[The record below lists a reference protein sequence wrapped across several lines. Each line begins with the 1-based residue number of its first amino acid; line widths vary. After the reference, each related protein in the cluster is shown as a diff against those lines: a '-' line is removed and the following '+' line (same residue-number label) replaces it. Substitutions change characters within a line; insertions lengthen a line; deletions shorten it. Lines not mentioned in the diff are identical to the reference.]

1 MIGLRQL
8 EVEAGGFRVGPL
20 DLEVADGAYAVLL
33 GPSGAGKSLV
43 LEALAGV
50 RVAAA
55 GRMVVDGDDVSRL
68 PPERRRVGL
77 VFQDGLL
84 FPHLDVAGNVAY
96 GLRAEGGSGRRGRED
111 GVRELAASVGVEQLL
126 KRRPDTLS
134 GGERQRVALARALAA
149 RPRAL
154 LLDEPLSAVD
164 VEAREDL
171 QDMLRAVSRD
181 RGLTVLHVTHD
192 RAEAF
197 ALADVCAVLVDGR
210 LRQVG
215 RPQDVLR
222 RPADDAVAR
231 FLGARNVLRAARDPG
246 DASLARAGGRPL
258 AARRRCLF
266 RTRPWTSWSGRRTW
280 SAGRP
285 AELRRRPSTWSRRP
299 WSGSYCKGGTC
310 SSARRH
316 RRRWTRCSPRA
327 ARTSSACGSAP
338 ASTSRSSPSACTS
351 SPPADRS
358 RQSPCGPQC
367 PDGRAPPFAER
378 GPGNVRRDGPQRAA
392 I

>member
-20 DLEVADGAYAVLL
+20 DLEVPDGAYAVLL

-68 PPERRRVGL
+68 APERRRVGL

-96 GLRAEGGSGRRGRED
+96 GLRGADAGGRRGRA
-111 GVRELAASVGVEQLL
+111 GAVRELAASVGAEHLL

-164 VEAREDL
+164 AAAREDL
-171 QDMLRAVSRD
+171 QDMLRAVGRD

-231 FLGARNVLRAARDPG
+231 FLGARNVLRAVRDPG
-246 DASLARAGGRPL
+246 DAFLARAGDGLALRVADPLPETAVDVVVRPEDVECWPAGGAPPAAVNVVPATVVRL
-258 AARRRCLF
+258 VLQGGHVLVGTESPVPLDALLTARRADELGLRLGA
-266 RTRPWTSWSGRRTW
+266 RVDLTLEPGRLHVIPSG
-280 SAGRP
+280 
-285 AELRRRPSTWSRRP
+285 
-299 WSGSYCKGGTC
+299 
-310 SSARRH
+310 
-316 RRRWTRCSPRA
+316 
-327 ARTSSACGSAP
+327 
-338 ASTSRSSPSACTS
+338 
-351 SPPADRS
+351 
-358 RQSPCGPQC
+358 
-367 PDGRAPPFAER
+367 
-378 GPGNVRRDGPQRAA
+378 
-392 I
+392 

>member
-1 MIGLRQL
+1 VIGLRQL

-20 DLEVADGAYAVLL
+20 DLEVADGEYAVLL

-55 GRMVVDGDDVSRL
+55 GRLVVDGDDVSRL
-68 PPERRRVGL
+68 APERRRVGL

-96 GLRAEGGSGRRGRED
+96 GLLGADGAGGHGRAGGRRGRAAA
-111 GVRELAASVGVEQLL
+111 VRELAASVGAEHLL

-164 VEAREDL
+164 AEAREDL
-171 QDMLRAVSRD
+171 QDMLRALGRD

-197 ALADVCAVLVDGR
+197 ALADVCAVLVGGR

-222 RPADDAVAR
+222 RPADDAVAH

-246 DASLARAGGRPL
+246 DAHLARAGDGLVLRVADPLPDATVDVVVRPEDVECWPAHGAPP
-258 AARRRCLF
+258 AAVNVV
-266 RTRPWTSWSGRRTW
+266 
-280 SAGRP
+280 P
-285 AELRRRPSTWSRRP
+285 ATVVRLVLQ
-299 WSGSYCKGGTC
+299 GGHVLVGTE
-310 SSARRH
+310 
-316 RRRWTRCSPRA
+316 
-327 ARTSSACGSAP
+327 AP
-338 ASTSRSSPSACTS
+338 ASLDALLTARRVEELGLRLGARVDLTLDP
-351 SPPADRS
+351 
-358 RQSPCGPQC
+358 
-367 PDGRAPPFAER
+367 ER
-378 GPGNVRRDGPQRAA
+378 LHVIPLG
-392 I
+392 

>member
-20 DLEVADGAYAVLL
+20 DLEVPDGAYAVLL

-50 RVAAA
+50 RVAEA
-55 GRMVVDGDDVSRL
+55 GHMVVDGDDVSRL
-68 PPERRRVGL
+68 APERRRVGL

-96 GLRAEGGSGRRGRED
+96 GLRDADAGGRRGRA
-111 GVRELAASVGVEQLL
+111 GAVRELAASVGAEHLL

-164 VEAREDL
+164 AEAREDL
-171 QDMLRAVSRD
+171 QDMLRAVGRD

-246 DASLARAGGRPL
+246 DAFLARAGDGLALRVADPLPDAAVDVVVRPEDVECWPAGGAPPAAVNVVPATVVRL
-258 AARRRCLF
+258 VLQGGHVLVGTESPVPLDALLTARRADELGLRLGA
-266 RTRPWTSWSGRRTW
+266 RVDLTLEPGRLHVIPSG
-280 SAGRP
+280 
-285 AELRRRPSTWSRRP
+285 
-299 WSGSYCKGGTC
+299 
-310 SSARRH
+310 
-316 RRRWTRCSPRA
+316 
-327 ARTSSACGSAP
+327 
-338 ASTSRSSPSACTS
+338 
-351 SPPADRS
+351 
-358 RQSPCGPQC
+358 
-367 PDGRAPPFAER
+367 
-378 GPGNVRRDGPQRAA
+378 
-392 I
+392 

>member
-1 MIGLRQL
+1 VIGLRQL

-55 GRMVVDGDDVSRL
+55 GQMVVDGDDVSRL
-68 PPERRRVGL
+68 APERRRVGL

-84 FPHLDVAGNVAY
+84 FPHLDVAGNLAY
-96 GLRAEGGSGRRGRED
+96 GLRAEGGSGRRGRE
-111 GVRELAASVGVEQLL
+111 GAVREFAASVGAEHLL

-246 DASLARAGGRPL
+246 DASLARAGEGLSLRVADALPDAAVDVVVRPEDVECWPAGGAPPAAVNVVPATVVRL
-258 AARRRCLF
+258 VLQGGHVLVGTEAPAPLDALLTARRADELGLRLGA
-266 RTRPWTSWSGRRTW
+266 RVDLTLEPERLHVIPSG
-280 SAGRP
+280 
-285 AELRRRPSTWSRRP
+285 
-299 WSGSYCKGGTC
+299 
-310 SSARRH
+310 
-316 RRRWTRCSPRA
+316 
-327 ARTSSACGSAP
+327 
-338 ASTSRSSPSACTS
+338 
-351 SPPADRS
+351 
-358 RQSPCGPQC
+358 
-367 PDGRAPPFAER
+367 
-378 GPGNVRRDGPQRAA
+378 
-392 I
+392 